1 MDANLT
7 PKRKS
12 ILWNYD
18 KTGNAYVI
26 ALINKKNENLK
37 EFFDGSTNC
46 QIELNPSDGLGL
58 SLNKSGTKIWE
69 MCDGLTT
76 IGEMISIFV
85 NDFKIDEATAT
96 EDIETFLKNA
106 DKMNI
111 IDINWQSIF

>member
-1 MDANLT
+1 MDTSLT

-18 KTGNAYVI
+18 KSGNAYVI
-26 ALINKKNENLK
+26 ALINGKNENLK
-37 EFFDGSTNC
+37 EFFDGKTNY

-76 IGEMISIFV
+76 VEEMVTTFV
-85 NDFKIDEATAT
+85 NDFKVSEETAK
-96 EDIETFLKNA
+96 EDIELFLENA

-111 IDINWQSIF
+111 VDINWQSIL